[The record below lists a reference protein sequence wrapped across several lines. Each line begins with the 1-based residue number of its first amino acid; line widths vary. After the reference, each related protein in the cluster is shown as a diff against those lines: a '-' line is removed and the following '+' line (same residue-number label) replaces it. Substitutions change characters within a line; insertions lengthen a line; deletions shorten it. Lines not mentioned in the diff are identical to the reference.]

1 MNALVVILDGVS
13 DRGTVTPLSTARTP
27 NFDKLARASVCGLMY
42 SIGRGVL
49 PGSDTSHLA
58 IFGYDPNQYYK
69 GRGTYEALGAGMSM
83 SHGEVAFRV
92 NLATVDD
99 GLVVVD
105 RRAGRDPYLMDKMFQ
120 EMDGLRI
127 EDVTVNL
134 KHTVEHRGAMTLS
147 GPGLSHLVTNADPH
161 ETGAKVCEVQALA
174 PEASKT
180 ARIMNEFTR
189 LSYEKLSRCEANL
202 KRAEKGL
209 KSANI
214 MLARG
219 AGYFEKVE
227 PFEKRFGM
235 KAVCVAAGALYRGVA
250 RYVGMDLVDVPG
262 ATGTTETNLA
272 AKAGAC
278 LDARAHY
285 QFIFCHI
292 KGTDACGHDGQ
303 FDKKKAF
310 IERVDAEF
318 VSLVEGKFDVII
330 FTGDHSTPV
339 TAKRHSADPT
349 PFVFYHADCRADD
362 CRRFTEADCAHGGLG
377 VLQGI
382 HVVPLVQDYLDVA
395 HMFGE

>member
-1 MNALVVILDGVS
+1 
-13 DRGTVTPLSTARTP
+13 
-27 NFDKLARASVCGLMY
+27 
-42 SIGRGVL
+42 
-49 PGSDTSHLA
+49 
-58 IFGYDPNQYYK
+58 
-69 GRGTYEALGAGMSM
+69 
-83 SHGEVAFRV
+83 
-92 NLATVDD
+92 
-99 GLVVVD
+99 
-105 RRAGRDPYLMDKMFQ
+105 
-120 EMDGLRI
+120 
-127 EDVTVNL
+127 
-134 KHTVEHRGAMTLS
+134 
-147 GPGLSHLVTNADPH
+147 
-161 ETGAKVCEVQALA
+161 
-174 PEASKT
+174 
-180 ARIMNEFTR
+180 MNEFTR